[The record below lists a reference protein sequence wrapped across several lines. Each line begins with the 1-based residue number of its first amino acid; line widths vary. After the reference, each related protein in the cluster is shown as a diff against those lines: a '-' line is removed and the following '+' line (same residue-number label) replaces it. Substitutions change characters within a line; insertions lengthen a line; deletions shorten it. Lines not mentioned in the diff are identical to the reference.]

1 MLIPD
6 EFEVSDIVY
15 ILMMQIYETFFKAQN
30 KKTIIFK
37 IVLPRTFQ
45 QSLYTPIQ
53 VFRPYRLLEYIPL
66 LLEY

>member
-6 EFEVSDIVY
+6 EFELFDIVY

-45 QSLYTPIQ
+45 QPL
-53 VFRPYRLLEYIPL
+53 YIPIPIFQPYHL
-66 LLEY
+66 